1 MRGDVHRLRVP
12 KGTRGHEQQGERYA
26 VIVQS
31 DALEAL
37 STWIVAPTSRSVRPA
52 TFRPQIEVQGSAT
65 RVLVEQASA
74 VGPGRLGPVCGH
86 LSHGEMRAVEAAM
99 RLVLSL

>member
-1 MRGDVHRLRVP
+1 MRGDVHRLRTP
-12 KGTRGHEQQGERYA
+12 KDARGHEQHGERYA

-31 DALEAL
+31 DALETL
-37 STWIVAPTSRSVRPA
+37 STWIVAPTSRSARPA
-52 TFRPQIEVQGSAT
+52 TFRPQIEVRGSGT

-74 VGPGRLGPVCGH
+74 VDPGRLGPVCGH